1 MIIAAKK
8 TRYPKAL
15 LIPFRRGERH

>member
-1 MIIAAKK
+1 MVFAARS
-8 TRYPKAL
+8 TYYPRAL